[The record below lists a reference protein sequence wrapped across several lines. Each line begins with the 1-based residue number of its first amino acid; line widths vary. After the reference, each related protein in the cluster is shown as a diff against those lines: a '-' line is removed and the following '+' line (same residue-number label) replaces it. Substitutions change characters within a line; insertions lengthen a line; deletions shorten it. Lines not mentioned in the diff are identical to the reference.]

1 MTGLESKSHALKE
14 LDAGCFQSL
23 MIPHASLVLQSTTH
37 QQPGEEEEQLQNL
50 PDISSHQFTKLRLK
64 HA

>member
-37 QQPGEEEEQLQNL
+37 QQPGEEEEHNCKTYQIYQVTNLQ
-50 PDISSHQFTKLRLK
+50 SSD
-64 HA
+64 